1 MPATWFISG
10 PPRFEWYAKRMRLM
24 AQYLRQEAPDIV
36 VFQEIRYDETLGD
49 APQRLQ
55 LAHLA
60 QLLPEYQYVFQP
72 ANMYVERHARV
83 EEGVA
88 IFSRFPISSQEY
100 ILLSRGFKDRQ
111 DDHQRLVLRASVM
124 VPGMGPVR
132 VYGTHLSLSEKARDR
147 TVKELSAFID
157 AAGERGFSVFCG
169 DLNAEP
175 DSRAIQYLIVG
186 KRRKG

>member
-10 PPRFEWYAKRMRLM
+10 PPRFVWYAKRMRLM
-24 AQYLRQEAPDIV
+24 AHYLRQEAPDIV

-88 IFSRFPISSQEY
+88 IFSRFPISSQ
-100 ILLSRGFKDRQ
+100 
-111 DDHQRLVLRASVM
+111 
-124 VPGMGPVR
+124 
-132 VYGTHLSLSEKARDR
+132 
-147 TVKELSAFID
+147 
-157 AAGERGFSVFCG
+157 
-169 DLNAEP
+169 
-175 DSRAIQYLIVG
+175 
-186 KRRKG
+186 